1 MSDAANYSAVARM
14 HDGRPFTIRAQKPE
28 DVADVLAAVA
38 RTSPQSLYRRFF
50 GPKRHFS
57 EAEIAYFMN
66 ADFVNHVCLLA
77 VVEEDG
83 RPAIIGGVRYL
94 VQEPGKAEISFAI
107 IDEYQKKGIGTA
119 LMQHVAAIA
128 REAGLKEFTAEVMP
142 DNVPMLKVF
151 QESGLPIDLR
161 REPDA
166 AHVALKII

>member
-1 MSDAANYSAVARM
+1 M
-14 HDGRPFTIRAQKPE
+14 
-28 DVADVLAAVA
+28 ADVLAAVA

-50 GPKRHFS
+50 GAKRHFS

-66 ADFVNHVCLLA
+66 ADFVKHVCLLA

-107 IDEYQKKGIGTA
+107 IDEYQGKGIGTA
-119 LMQHVAAIA
+119 LMQHAAGIA
-128 REAGLKEFTAEVMP
+128 REAGLNEFTAEVMP
-142 DNVPMLKVF
+142 GNVPMLKVF
-151 QESGLPIDLR
+151 EESGLPIDLR

-166 AHVALKII
+166 VHVTLKIT

>member
-14 HDGRPFTIRAQKPE
+14 LDGRSFKIRAQKPE

-50 GPKRHFS
+50 GPKRRFS

-83 RPAIIGGVRYL
+83 QPAIVGGVRYL

-107 IDEYQKKGIGTA
+107 IDEYQGKGIGGG
-119 LMQHVAAIA
+119 LMQHVAGIA
-128 REAGLKEFTAEVMP
+128 REAGLKEFIAEVMP

-151 QESGLPIDLR
+151 QESGLPITLR

-166 AHVALKII
+166 VHVTLRIT